1 MFRPPRNVWLEMEG
15 FIPGEP
21 IRFIINVTMTD
32 NRSSTLERLSEEVV
46 GIDGQFTE
54 EIELNIPIDD
64 IQSGEIR
71 VLHQQGVACAEIA
84 DPVSI
89 QVDGEMIVLIPG
101 ENISPDNYTLAQDS
115 EFNTRSDWVLINGLW
130 EPLAPGV
137 DVPIDICDMESD
149 RYPDCIAFGNVER
162 LREPTP
168 TAMPGVPE
176 AAQTFTDPLGRFAF
190 DYPASWHTMPVTPD
204 PADGI
209 QVTNAS
215 SLDESTQWV
224 SFNVFLNADLA
235 SLPVWVAEHGQVWA
249 GQVTATDEDVIMG
262 IPVLRQRLEN
272 DTPAVGNA
280 YVYALVWAPFGEHVL
295 LWTAWPGDQPEMLN
309 LLERMVTGFRAWP
322 GD

>member
-1 MFRPPRNVWLEMEG
+1 MSAMSLKHIQRWLCWGLMTLVLAG
-15 FIPGEP
+15 GTACTMNGAVASAPSPEP
-21 IRFIINVTMTD
+21 TPVT
-32 NRSSTLERLSEEVV
+32 
-46 GIDGQFTE
+46 
-54 EIELNIPIDD
+54 
-64 IQSGEIR
+64 
-71 VLHQQGVACAEIA
+71 
-84 DPVSI
+84 I
-89 QVDGEMIVLIPG
+89 QVDGEMLVLIPG
-101 ENISPDNYTLAQDS
+101 ENISPGNHALAQDP
-115 EFNTRSDWVLINGLW
+115 EFNARSDWVLIDGLW

-137 DVPIDICDMESD
+137 DVPIDICDVEPD
-149 RYPDCIAFGNVER
+149 RYPDCIVFGDVER

-190 DYPASWHTMPVTPD
+190 DYPAGWHAMPVTPD

-209 QVTNAS
+209 QVMNAP
-215 SLDESTQWV
+215 SLDESTQWI
-224 SFNVFLNADLA
+224 SFNVFLNAELA
-235 SLPVWVAEHGQVWA
+235 SLPVWVAEHGQVWS

-262 IPVLRQRLEN
+262 IPVLRQWLEN
-272 DTPAVGNA
+272 DTPAVGEA